1 MHTVIILFFVQWTPL
16 MKACRNGH
24 PGVARILIEHNAD
37 VSNKDDK
44 GRNALDIA
52 IDEGNK

>member
-1 MHTVIILFFVQWTPL
+1 

-24 PGVARILIEHNAD
+24 PGVARILIGHNAD
-37 VSNKDDK
+37 VSNRDDE